1 MQKGEVMKRKR
12 KACLRKPVSWLL
24 AFALAIGLA
33 IPQAA
38 VYAGEPGSMDG
49 VPAQFEEVYEPGL
62 GSESAESY
70 SSGEEY
76 DSLDAGQSQV
86 QTADEGDILEAYPEQ
101 DSSSAGE
108 TSYDEVIPAEEGDAD
123 LPSEV
128 SEDAVTADD
137 GGSFVDPLSGDGSGE
152 EGNADLPSE
161 ASEDAVTADDDG
173 SFVDPLSGDGS
184 GEEGDESVLSE
195 PAEGTPATEED
206 ATEEDAAAEATSEED
221 AADVD
226 AAAEGGSRE
235 TGLPEEAGDTD
246 VSSEPSEA
254 GNPSLLPAD
263 GSVVPDAAGQEE
275 TAAEAQAAA
284 DGAEGASSLL
294 STPEV
299 QYRDGTY
306 EGSGN
311 GRNGVIVMAVTIEE
325 GRIAKIE
332 AVSQNETD
340 EYWNEAVKMT
350 DAMIEAQ
357 TADVDMVTGATRSSE
372 GILQAVR
379 NALDKALVPENAEAF
394 ESGSGTES
402 NPFIIMT
409 ADQLAAFAVSVD
421 EGTTYEGQYIRL
433 GSDIDLSAIETWN
446 PIGDESKPSTCKDK
460 LFNGDFDGAGHTVS
474 GLSIT
479 GPHAEWENIGLF
491 STLNISSNIHD
502 LALADFGIA
511 VSTDATMRAGALA
524 GDTLGNSSGIGVIV
538 DSVSAKGMVNVQA
551 DNDSMLFA
559 GGLFGRAM
567 AGAVISNSWTDV
579 SVTAEAKGAGY
590 PSAYAGGLVGMG
602 GNNMAIVNAAAFG
615 QVWGSTPQG
624 DSLVGYAGGL
634 VGMYPGRL
642 WNSYATGDVTYDRL
656 ASSLHT
662 WAGALAGQMTTKAS
676 ADHVYHALDSA
687 ITLEAWEGD
696 SYTTQALTGASGSST
711 KNTSFLTIEPAGTFP
726 LAEMTGDSFADTLN
740 ANMQSVFNQ
749 MRDASLADVFT
760 LRTWVVSDGRVVP
773 AGDFWYND
781 QPDTGVFASGT
792 GTENDPYI
800 IETADQMSAFAA
812 SLGEKLNYDG
822 YFIALGADI
831 DLSGADWTPVGLGE
845 YGFAGTFDG
854 RGYTIRGMHLGTA
867 ETPAS
872 KGPDQPYFALFGVLE
887 RTAVVKNVN
896 LTEVFVNASWPASSY
911 VAGIAGYM
919 ASVQDD
925 SRAGAWI
932 DNCHVSGQ
940 ITTVQDNGNLFIGG
954 IAAYQYKG
962 AITNCSTDMDLSGTV
977 LGEALAEVGGIAALV
992 NRGLVAN
999 SYALCNVYGSGN
1011 RENDLEGMAVV
1022 SSLVAVD
1029 AGDVVGCYGSGDNT
1043 TKEFS
1048 NYAGMV
1054 SGWVTGIGKAYSCWY
1069 NSESVMTVNG
1079 SNINPP
1085 ETIGTKVPAGVS
1097 EDEMVYS
1104 GGVVDDLKGYTAQTY
1119 ASVADALNNKFTAY
1133 PIEITQYGIPADALS
1148 KWVYTDQ
1155 TVTFSGEKQ
1164 AVTYVQPAAE
1174 QYVKP
1179 EAALRDGVWYGR
1191 DQDKTTVV
1199 RITVAEGAVT
1209 ETEVLS
1215 GAGSGEAYEAA
1226 LETAKTKGTYGDF
1239 SHYEAADPSRFGG
1252 GKGTQGSPYLI
1263 KNAEQLQYLAWSI
1276 NEDTDWEGVW
1286 FRQTADI
1293 SLEGIDWIPIG
1304 WALEA
1309 EINNQEETVC
1319 AYPFCGC
1326 FDGGGYTISGLTVGS
1341 AEAPSGLMTAALFG
1355 LTSGE
1360 YTTNEAPTDDV
1371 RRVVLKDIHLRDAAV
1386 YADVRYQ
1393 LYAGTLAGTCQ
1404 YGVEIDNCDAT
1415 GIVQGVTADSHCRA
1429 GGLIASGLRGRITN
1443 SWTDVTVNAYTDTG
1457 RAYGAG
1463 IVATSNRLTI
1473 VNVYSLGDV
1482 YGGSSSSNM
1491 TFLGGIDGMEGGV
1504 HLNCYSSGNITS
1516 SKATSGIGAINGL
1529 VGGISLNKACYYNS
1543 DSTLT
1548 AAGSPAE
1555 MKASGANYSNV
1566 TDEAFPKTYAE
1577 ITGEEFAQ
1585 LLNTN
1590 AAGISQ
1596 LLDEVRQ
1603 GLDLERH
1610 ALYYTGDGSDLA
1622 RWAVIDGAVRFTPGT
1637 QEITVSS
1644 PVFDVT
1650 YGDKPFNIGAKAKTA
1665 LTYVSDNASVA
1676 AVNANGKVTVGNA
1689 GTAKITISAAAN
1701 TQYSA
1706 AENVTVT
1713 VNVAKAA
1720 SSVTLKAKTVT
1731 YNGKAAAI
1739 GKASV
1744 KGSTGKITY
1753 KYYSDSKCATQVK
1766 SAVNA
1771 GTYYAKAFVAAD
1783 KNYKSAS
1790 SKAVKLTIS
1799 KAATKATL
1807 KNKTVTYNGKTI
1819 DPARPTV
1826 TGSKGKITYRFY
1838 SDSKCKKAVKG
1849 HSKAGTYYVK
1859 ADVKADKN
1867 YKAATS
1873 NAAKLVIKKAAQ
1885 KVKTITA
1892 SATVSA
1898 SKLKKAAQTVKIKTT
1913 IVGKG
1918 KVTYAKSSGTKSIKV
1933 SKAGTIT
1940 VAKGLKKGTYTIKV
1954 KVAIAGTENFS
1965 SASAVKAIKITV
1977 K

>member
-1 MQKGEVMKRKR
+1 MVFTFSTSSDMQKGEVMKRKR

-24 AFALAIGLA
+24 AFALVLGLA
-33 IPQAA
+33 IPQAT
-38 VYAGEPGSMDG
+38 VFAGEPDNTDG
-49 VPAQFEEVYEPGL
+49 VPAQFEQVYEPEA
-62 GSESAESY
+62 GSFSEDPY
-70 SSGEEY
+70 SSGEVF
-76 DSLDAGQSQV
+76 DSPDTGQSQE
-86 QTADEGDILEAYPEQ
+86 QTANEGVDEWVLPGVNPEQ
-101 DSSSAGE
+101 NPSSAASPSADDASDGDASDGE
-108 TSYDEVIPAEEGDAD
+108 TSYEEGSLENEDGSLEDGSLQDPSPADEASFDEVIPAEEGDEQVQEDVPAAEGESLAD
-123 LPSEV
+123 PAGEGSE
-128 SEDAVTADD
+128 EQ
-137 GGSFVDPLSGDGSGE
+137 GDS
-152 EGNADLPSE
+152 D
-161 ASEDAVTADDDG
+161 V
-173 SFVDPLSGDGS
+173 V
-184 GEEGDESVLSE
+184 SE
-195 PAEGTPATEED
+195 PAEDLPAGSEDVSNEPLLPEEGGDTDVPSGTPED
-206 ATEEDAAAEATSEED
+206 ENLSVLPDDGSVVSDAAGQAET
-221 AADVD
+221 AAGEQ
-226 AAAEGGSRE
+226 AAAEGAE
-235 TGLPEEAGDTD
+235 GD
-246 VSSEPSEA
+246 
-254 GNPSLLPAD
+254 PSLPAA
-263 GSVVPDAAGQEE
+263 P
-275 TAAEAQAAA
+275 EA
-284 DGAEGASSLL
+284 
-294 STPEV
+294 

-311 GRNGVIVMAVTIEE
+311 GRNGEIVMAVTIEG
-325 GRIAKIE
+325 GRIANIE
-332 AVSQNETD
+332 AVSHSETE

-357 TADVDMVTGATRSSE
+357 AADVDMVTGATLSSQ
-372 GILQAVR
+372 GILQAVKS
-379 NALDKALVPENAEAF
+379 ALDQALVPENAEAF

-421 EGTTYEGQYIRL
+421 EGTTYESQYIRL

-446 PIGDESKPSTCKDK
+446 PIGAESKPSTCKDK
-460 LFNGDFDGAGHTVS
+460 LFNGDFDGAGFMIS

-479 GPHAEWENIGLF
+479 GPHPEWENIGLF
-491 STLNISSNIHD
+491 STLNISANVHD
-502 LALADFGIA
+502 LTLADFGIV
-511 VSTDATMRAGALA
+511 VSTDATMRAGSLA
-524 GDTLGNSSGIGVIV
+524 GDTLGNNSGIGAVV

-567 AGAVISNSWTDV
+567 AGTVISNSWTDV

-602 GNNMAIVNAAAFG
+602 GNNMAVVNSAAFG

-624 DSLVGYAGGL
+624 DTLVGYAGGL
-634 VGMYPGRL
+634 VGMYPGKL
-642 WNSYATGDVTYDRL
+642 WNSYATGDITYDRL
-656 ASSLHT
+656 ASSQHT
-662 WAGALAGQMTTKAS
+662 WAGALAGQVTTKAS
-676 ADHVYHALDSA
+676 VDHVYHASDSA
-687 ITLEAWEGD
+687 ITLDAWEGD
-696 SYTTQALTGASGSST
+696 SYTAQALTGASGSST
-711 KNTSFLTIEPAGTFP
+711 KTTSFLTIEPAGTYP
-726 LAEMTGDSFADTLN
+726 LAEMADASFADTLN
-740 ANMQSVFNQ
+740 ANMQNIFNQ
-749 MRDASLADVFT
+749 MKDASLTDVFT

-773 AGDFWYND
+773 AGDLWYND

-792 GTENDPYI
+792 GTESDPYI

-812 SLGEKLNYDG
+812 SLGEKLNYSG
-822 YFIALGADI
+822 YYIALGADI
-831 DLSGADWTPVGLGE
+831 DLSGADWTPVGLGQ

-854 RGYTIRGMHLGTA
+854 MGYTIRGMHLGTA
-867 ETPAS
+867 DTPAAMD
-872 KGPDQPYFALFGVLE
+872 GDQPYFALFGVLE
-887 RTAVVKNVN
+887 RTAVVKNVH
-896 LTEVFVNASWPASSY
+896 LTEVFVNATCPVSSY

-919 ASVQDD
+919 ASEQDD

-940 ITTVQDNGNLFIGG
+940 ITTVQDDGNLFIGG

-962 AITNCSTDMDLSGTV
+962 AITNCSTGMDLSGTV

-1011 RENDLEGMAVV
+1011 RENGLEGMAVV

-1029 AGDVVGCYGSGDNT
+1029 AGDVVGCYSSGNNT

-1069 NSESVMTVNG
+1069 NNESVMTVNG
-1079 SNINPP
+1079 AAVNPP

-1097 EDEMVYS
+1097 EDQMVYT
-1104 GGVVDDLKGYTAQTY
+1104 GGIVDDLNGYTAGTY
-1119 ASVADALNNKFTAY
+1119 ASVADALNDKFAAY
-1133 PIEITQYGIPADALS
+1133 PIEITQYGIPADALT
-1148 KWVYTDQ
+1148 KWTFTDQ

-1164 AVTYVQPAAE
+1164 AITYVQPEAE

-1179 EAALRDGVWYGR
+1179 EATLRNGVWYGR
-1191 DQDKTTVV
+1191 SQDKTTVV
-1199 RITVAEGAVT
+1199 RITVSEGAVT

-1215 GAGSGEAYEAA
+1215 GEGSGEAYEAA

-1252 GKGTQGSPYLI
+1252 GKGTQDSPYLI
-1263 KNAEQLQYLAWSI
+1263 KNAEQLQYLALSI

-1286 FRQTADI
+1286 FRQTEDI
-1293 SLEGIDWIPIG
+1293 SLERIDWIPIG

-1319 AYPFCGC
+1319 AYPFRGC
-1326 FDGGGYTISGLTVGS
+1326 FDGSGYTISGLTIGS
-1341 AEAPSGLMTAALFG
+1341 AEAPSGLMTTGLFG

-1393 LYAGTLAGTCQ
+1393 LYAGTLAGSCQ
-1404 YGVEIDNCDAT
+1404 YGIEIDSCDAT
-1415 GIVQGVTADSHCRA
+1415 GSVQAVTADSHCRA
-1429 GGLIASGLRGRITN
+1429 GGLIASGLRGKITN

-1463 IVATSNRLTI
+1463 IVAASNRLTI

-1482 YGGSSSSNM
+1482 YGGSTSSNM

-1529 VGGISLNKACYYNS
+1529 VGGISVNKACYYNS

-1548 AAGSPAE
+1548 AAGNPVE
-1555 MKASGANYSNV
+1555 LKASGANYSNV
-1566 TDEAFPKTYAE
+1566 TDEAFPKTNAE

-1585 LLNTN
+1585 LLNAN
-1590 AAGISQ
+1590 AAGIAQ

-1622 RWAVIDGAVRFTPGT
+1622 RWAVIDGAVRFAPSI

-1644 PVFDVT
+1644 PVYNVT
-1650 YGDKPFNIGAKAKTA
+1650 FGARPFSIGAKAKTP
-1665 LTYVSDNASVA
+1665 LTYVSDNESVA
-1676 AVNANGKVTVGNA
+1676 AVDADGKVTVGNA
-1689 GTAKITISAAAN
+1689 GTARITISSPAN
-1701 TQYSA
+1701 TQYGA
-1706 AENVTVT
+1706 AENVIVT

-1739 GKASV
+1739 GKATV
-1744 KGSTGKITY
+1744 KGSTGKVTY

-1799 KAATKATL
+1799 KAASKVTL
-1807 KNKTVTYNGKTI
+1807 KNRTVTYNGKAAAI
-1819 DPARPTV
+1819 GKATV
-1826 TGSKGKITYRFY
+1826 KGSTGKITYKYY
-1838 SDSKCKKAVKG
+1838 SDSKCKKAVKA
-1849 HSKAGTYYVK
+1849 HTNAGTYYVK
-1859 ADVKADKN
+1859 AVVAADKN

-1873 NAAKLVIKKAAQ
+1873 NTAKLVIKKAAQ
-1885 KVKTITA
+1885 KIKTITTQ
-1892 SATVSA
+1892 ATVSA
-1898 SKLKKAAQTVKIKTT
+1898 SKLQKAAQTVKIRTT
-1913 IVGKG
+1913 IAGKG
-1918 KVTYAKSSGTKSIKV
+1918 KITYTKTYGSSSIKV
-1933 SKAGTIT
+1933 SKTGAIT

-1954 KVAIAGTENFS
+1954 KVAIAGTANYN
-1965 SASAVKAIKITV
+1965 SAAGVRAIKIIV